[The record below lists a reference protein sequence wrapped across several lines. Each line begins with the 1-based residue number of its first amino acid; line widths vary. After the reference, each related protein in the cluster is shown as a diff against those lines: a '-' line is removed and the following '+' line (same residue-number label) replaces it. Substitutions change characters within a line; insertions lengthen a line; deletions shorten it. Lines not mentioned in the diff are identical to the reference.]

1 MGITSEGMKADGRRR
16 MERRPRMAMTHDE
29 RSSVPPGACS
39 LSYAVGE
46 SEVVVIAPPADR

>member
-1 MGITSEGMKADGRRR
+1 
-16 MERRPRMAMTHDE
+16 MAMTHDE

-46 SEVVVIAPPADR
+46 SEVVVIVPPVDR